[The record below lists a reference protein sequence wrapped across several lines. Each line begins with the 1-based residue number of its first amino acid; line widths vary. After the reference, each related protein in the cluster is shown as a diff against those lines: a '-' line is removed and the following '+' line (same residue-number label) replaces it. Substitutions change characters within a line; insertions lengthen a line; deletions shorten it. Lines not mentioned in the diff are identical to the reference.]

1 MIYEVNQI
9 IVPFITWTMGD
20 IMKPIQN
27 KYIFTYINAQIT
39 ISINKLLLILENKK
53 NKYVLYSIYSNFQCL
68 EEQI

>member
-1 MIYEVNQI
+1 
-9 IVPFITWTMGD
+9 
-20 IMKPIQN
+20 MKPIQN

-53 NKYVLYSIYSNFQCL
+53 NTHVLYSIYSNFQCL

>member
-1 MIYEVNQI
+1 
-9 IVPFITWTMGD
+9 
-20 IMKPIQN
+20 MKPIQN